1 MSLSQEIKRKALEL
15 GFDLIGITDVS
26 PLNTEQVEMFT
37 DWLKSGYAGQMS
49 YLHRNFEKR
58 TQPAK
63 LLENAQS
70 IICVGLNYKP
80 PKNKLTPSHFTAP
93 MGKVANYAQYE
104 DYHPFIKKRLHK
116 LSEFISSAAGRD
128 HKFKICVDSIPLAE
142 RALAARA
149 GLGFIGKNR
158 MLINPKL
165 GPHIFLGEI
174 ITTLKL
180 PIDEPIIFHSQ
191 HSEAP
196 LHRHSERSEAE
207 SRNLF
212 KKTECSN
219 CDKCI
224 SACPTGALM
233 PDGQFD
239 ANKCINY
246 LTIEYK
252 GRIHPD
258 LAEKV
263 GDRLFGCDEC
273 VLACPYQEDAPVCK
287 NKQFKFYNDR
297 AKLDLGW
304 ILNLT
309 QQDFNSEFTDS
320 PFRRLGLERL
330 KRNARICLDN
340 INRVV

>member
-15 GFDLIGITDVS
+15 GFDLVGITDAS
-26 PLNTEQVEMFT
+26 PIDARQVELLAE
-37 DWLKSGYAGQMS
+37 WLKSGCAGQMS
-49 YLHRNFEKR
+49 YLHSNFEKR
-58 TQPAK
+58 TQPTK

-70 IICVGLNYKP
+70 IICVGLNYTP
-80 PKNKLTPSHFTAP
+80 PKLKQPDPTAP

-104 DYHPFIKKRLHK
+104 DYHPFIKEQLCK
-116 LSEFISSAAGRD
+116 LTEFISSVTGRG
-128 HKFKICVDSIPLAE
+128 HKFKICVDSAPLAE
-142 RALAARA
+142 RTLAART

-165 GPHIFLGEI
+165 GPQIFLGEI

-180 PIDEPIIFHSQ
+180 SVDKQVSCHSI
-191 HSEAP
+191 A
-196 LHRHSERSEAE
+196 
-207 SRNLF
+207 
-212 KKTECSN
+212 TECSN

-224 SACPTGALM
+224 STCPTGALM
-233 PDGQFD
+233 PDGQFN

-252 GRIHPD
+252 GRIPPD
-258 LAEKV
+258 LAEKIA
-263 GDRLFGCDEC
+263 DRLFGCDDC
-273 VLACPYQEDAPVCK
+273 VLACPYQKDAPVCK
-287 NKQFKFYNDR
+287 NKQFKFYNNR

-309 QQDFNSEFTDS
+309 QQDFDTEFAHSTI
-320 PFRRLGLERL
+320 RRIGLERL

-340 INRVV
+340 INRVI

>member
-15 GFDLIGITDVS
+15 GFDLIGITDAS
-26 PLNTEQVEMFT
+26 PIDAKQVELIA

-70 IICVGLNYKP
+70 IICVGLNYTP
-80 PKNKLTPSHFTAP
+80 PKLKPQNPTVP

-104 DYHPFIKKRLHK
+104 DYHPFIKKRLRK
-116 LSEFISSAAGRD
+116 LSEFISSAAGRG
-128 HKFKICVDSIPLAE
+128 HKFKICVDSAPLAE
-142 RALAARA
+142 RTLAARA

-165 GPHIFLGEI
+165 GPQILLGEI

-180 PIDEPIIFHSQ
+180 PTDEPI
-191 HSEAP
+191 
-196 LHRHSERSEAE
+196 L
-207 SRNLF
+207 NN
-212 KKTECSN
+212 CSN
-219 CDKCI
+219 CNKCI
-224 SACPTGALM
+224 KACPIGALM
-233 PDGQFD
+233 PNGGFD
-239 ANKCINY
+239 AKKCISY

-252 GRIHPD
+252 GRIPSS
-258 LAEKV
+258 LSEKIN
-263 GDRLFGCDEC
+263 DRLFGCDDC
-273 VLACPYQEDAPVCK
+273 VLACPYQEDAPACK
-287 NKQFKFYNDR
+287 NKQFRFHVNRIKF
-297 AKLDLGW
+297 DLGW

-309 QQDFNSEFTDS
+309 QQDFDAKFANSTI
-320 PFRRLGLERL
+320 RRSGLERL

-340 INRVV
+340 INRSS

>member
-1 MSLSQEIKRKALEL
+1 MSLSQEIKHKALEL
-15 GFDLIGITDVS
+15 GFDLIGITDAS

-58 TQPAK
+58 TQPTE

-80 PKNKLTPSHFTAP
+80 PKLKPPDPTAP
-93 MGKVANYAQYE
+93 MGKIANYAQYE
-104 DYHPFIKKRLHK
+104 DYHPFIKKRLRK
-116 LSEFISSAAGRD
+116 LSEFISSVTSQD
-128 HKFKICVDSIPLAE
+128 HKFKICVDSAPLAE

-165 GPHIFLGEI
+165 GPQIFLGEI
-174 ITTLKL
+174 IMTLKL
-180 PIDEPIIFHSQ
+180 PTDEAIT
-191 HSEAP
+191 
-196 LHRHSERSEAE
+196 
-207 SRNLF
+207 NN
-212 KKTECSN
+212 CSN

-224 SACPTGALM
+224 KACPTGALM
-233 PDGQFD
+233 PDGRFD

-252 GRIHPD
+252 GRIIPY
-258 LAEKV
+258 LAEKIA
-263 GDRLFGCDEC
+263 DRLFGCDDC
-273 VLACPYQEDAPVCK
+273 VLACPCQEDAPVCK
-287 NKQFKFYNDR
+287 NKQFKFYNNR
-297 AKLDLGW
+297 TKLDLSR

-309 QQDFNSEFTDS
+309 QQNFDTEFDDS
-320 PFRRLGLERL
+320 TIRRIGLERL

-340 INRVV
+340 INRVI